1 MKLLGHV
8 NPEMTMRYLDVAGSD
23 LQREFHLARW
33 QPRHLAPQ
41 PKAPSFSPRGG
52 QDGVVD
58 SLLFAQ
64 HAIEM
69 FRRSL
74 PEGGP
79 QTPPWP
85 TREPTGQNHHGDPQA
100 QTRGIAGRDWA
111 YKATNQPCEFL
122 QDY

>member
-8 NPEMTMRYLDVAGSD
+8 NPEMTMRYVDVAGTD
-23 LQREFHLARW
+23 LQREFHLARS

-41 PKAPSFSPRGG
+41 PKAPSSSPRGG
-52 QDGVVD
+52 LDGVVD

-74 PEGGP
+74 SDTAAKHRLEHLANRLTKILAETRKLKPEG
-79 QTPPWP
+79 
-85 TREPTGQNHHGDPQA
+85 
-100 QTRGIAGRDWA
+100 
-111 YKATNQPCEFL
+111 
-122 QDY
+122 

>member
-8 NPEMTMRYLDVAGSD
+8 NPEMTMRYVDVAGSD
-23 LQREFHLARW
+23 LQREFHLAPS

-41 PKAPSFSPRGG
+41 PKAPTPSPRGG
-52 QDGVVD
+52 LDGVLD

-74 PEGGP
+74 SHTAAKHRLDRLANRLTKILAETRKLRPEV
-79 QTPPWP
+79 
-85 TREPTGQNHHGDPQA
+85 
-100 QTRGIAGRDWA
+100 
-111 YKATNQPCEFL
+111 
-122 QDY
+122 